1 MNELEQLNERIKQ
14 LTELVRTGS
23 EAIKSMEVA
32 LKAAEEE
39 RDRLAD
45 QWRESEPKFER
56 VHQTKPYWRLAFDN
70 AFGCGAWVLK
80 QVERGWYD
88 FNNMT
93 DFEGNNYF
101 HTEQRAQEVADK
113 INLLLKLER
122 LHDTFCPEYKFDYT
136 IDTGWKY
143 CVIYN
148 HCTRTWIPSYTCH
161 CEYKYGVYFPTEEI
175 AQKVCDILNA
185 ELREKEG
192 NCNE

>member
-1 MNELEQLNERIKQ
+1 MNEIEKLNERIAQ
-14 LTELVRTGS
+14 LTDLVKTGS
-23 EAIKSMEVA
+23 EAIKSMEAA
-32 LKAAEEE
+32 LEAAEEE

-45 QWRESEPKFER
+45 QRREQEPKFER

-101 HTEQRAQEVADK
+101 HTKERAQEVADK

-122 LHDTFCPEYKFDYT
+122 LHDTFCQDYVPDWASHVTKYTVGFDICRKKWYIGQT
-136 IDTGWKY
+136 FVHNG
-143 CVIYN
+143 V
-148 HCTRTWIPSYTCH
+148 S
-161 CEYKYGVYFPTEEI
+161 GVYFPTKEI

-185 ELREKEG
+185 ELDKEEKK
-192 NCNE
+192 

>member
-1 MNELEQLNERIKQ
+1 M
-14 LTELVRTGS
+14 
-23 EAIKSMEVA
+23 KSGEETISATKEM
-32 LKAAEEE
+32 LKLAEEE

-45 QWRESEPKFER
+45 QWREQEPKFER

-88 FNNMT
+88 FNNKT

-122 LHDTFCPEYKFDYT
+122 LHDTFCPDYVPNFN
-136 IDTGWKY
+136 DTGTTKWYLFVNTHDKKW
-143 CVIYN
+143 
-148 HCTRTWIPSYTCH
+148 HWETCH
-161 CEYKYGVYFPTEEI
+161 ACTNGVLVYFPSAEI

-185 ELREKEG
+185 EERSKDV
-192 NCNE
+192 

>member
-1 MNELEQLNERIKQ
+1 MNELEQLNERITQ
-14 LTELVRTGS
+14 LTELVKNGS
-23 EAIKSMEVA
+23 EAIKAMETA
-32 LKAAEEE
+32 LKTAEEE

-45 QWRESEPKFER
+45 QRREQEPKFER
-56 VHQTKPYWRLAFDN
+56 VHQTKSYWRLAFDN

-101 HTEQRAQEVADK
+101 HTEKRAQEVADK

-122 LHDTFCPEYKFDYT
+122 LHDTFCPDYVPDWDDWRAEKWE
-136 IDTGWKY
+136 IDYENSQGRY
-143 CVIYN
+143 
-148 HCTRTWIPSYTCH
+148 RTLRTPST
-161 CEYKYGVYFPTEEI
+161 ENKTAAYFPTEDI

-185 ELREKEG
+185 EL
-192 NCNE
+192 NV